1 MAAQEFSGASPRTT
15 GRADNAPD
23 HPRLTA
29 IHTAVAGRARF
40 NVCGLYRNAP
50 LKTRLEQWAAAAPVV
65 NSLRASVLT
74 GNIIVE
80 FDPALGV
87 GDIAAFIEQG
97 IEQGIGSG
105 AMPANTPTSDRIA
118 SFKQYQ
124 DARRQRSR
132 EITVTQR
139 PWHAMTHVEV
149 AEVLRTSLE
158 EGLSHAAAAERLIS
172 YGLNRLPEA
181 AARSQLEMVAGQFA
195 SLPVGMLL
203 GSAVVSVLTG
213 GVVDAAVIVGVV
225 VINAAIGFG
234 TERQAERTIQALTRF
249 TPRMCRVVREG
260 RERVVPLSKVVPGDI
275 VALTPGSHVPADLR
289 LFKANRLSVDE
300 SALTGE
306 SLPVRKDAAWVAA
319 IDTALGDR
327 GNMAYL
333 GTMVTGGS
341 GSGVVVGIAD
351 DTELGRIQAMV
362 GAARAPQTPME
373 RQLAALAGQLAVL
386 SGAVCVG
393 VFAFGLLRGYGL
405 MTMLRGAISLAVAAV
420 PEGLPAVA
428 TTTLA
433 LGIRNMR
440 RHQVAVRHLDAVE
453 TLGSVQVICLDK
465 TGTLTVNRMT
475 VVAVYVGL
483 AEMTLREG
491 RFYRDGQNVAAVS
504 GTTLRKLLEIAALCN
519 ESQGHESQRNE
530 SQLNDGDRSGFHGSP
545 TEMALVQ
552 AALDAGVDVSALR
565 DACPR
570 LKVRYRAEERPY
582 MRTVHRQA
590 DGAYLVAMKGS
601 PPALLAMCRYYAV
614 EGEIRE
620 LDDAIRNRLQ
630 QQNERMAGDALRVLA
645 VAYRTMTDVADDAE
659 ADLIWLGLVGMADPL
674 RPGMAELIA
683 QFHRAGIKTVMI
695 TGDQSATAYSIGRQ
709 LNLSAGEPLQILDS
723 SRLDKVPPALLA
735 GVVKNVHVFAR
746 VSPAHKLQIV
756 QALQQAGQVVAMT
769 GDGINDGP
777 ALKAADIGVAMGSS
791 GADVAR
797 SVADVVLENDNLNTM
812 VDAISQGRTIYSN
825 IRKTLHFLL
834 ATNFTEIEVMLAGM
848 TLGLGQPLNP
858 MQLLWINL
866 ISDIFPGLALSMEPA
881 ESDVLTCPPRASG
894 ETVIDRRRLLRMVME
909 SGVITAGA
917 MASYGYAVARYG
929 VGSRAG
935 THAFTTLTLAQ
946 LLHGI
951 SCRSERHGLFNPG
964 QRPPNP
970 ALKWALAGSF
980 AVQGIAA
987 FTPGIRG
994 ILGVT
999 PVSPVDSLVIGAAAA
1014 LPLLVNESTKLVNLD
1029 NIHEEGR

>member
-1 MAAQEFSGASPRTT
+1 MAAQKFFDASPRSA
-15 GRADNAPD
+15 GGADNAPD
-23 HPRLTA
+23 HSRLTA
-29 IHTAVAGRARF
+29 VHTAVAGRARF
-40 NVCGLYRNAP
+40 NVFGLYRNAP
-50 LKTRLEQWAAAAPVV
+50 LKTRLEQWAAAAPGVR
-65 NSLRASVLT
+65 SLRASVLT

-87 GDIAAFIEQG
+87 GDIAAIIEQG
-97 IEQGIGSG
+97 IEQGIGPG
-105 AMPANTPTSDRIA
+105 GMPADILPPHPSDRIA
-118 SFKQYQ
+118 SFKQYR

-132 EITVTQR
+132 GIAVTQR
-139 PWHAMTHVEV
+139 PWHAMTDAEV
-149 AEVLRTSLE
+149 AQALRTSLE
-158 EGLSHAAAAERLIS
+158 QGLSHAGAAERLLR
-172 YGLNRLPEA
+172 YGLNQLPEA
-181 AARSQLEMVAGQFA
+181 ARRSQLGMVVEQFA

-203 GSAVVSVLTG
+203 GSAVVSALTG
-213 GVVDAAVIVGVV
+213 GMVDAAVIVGVV
-225 VINAAIGFG
+225 LINAAIGFG

-249 TPRMCRVVREG
+249 TPRTCMVLRDG
-260 RERVVPLSKVVPGDI
+260 RARALPLSNVVPGDI
-275 VALTPGSHVPADLR
+275 VKLTPGSYVPADLR
-289 LFKANRLSVDE
+289 LFKANRLSLDE

-306 SLPVRKDAAWVAA
+306 SLPVRKDAVWVAA

-327 GNMAYL
+327 SNMAYM

-373 RQLAALAGQLAVL
+373 RQLAVLAGRLAVL

-440 RHQVAVRHLDAVE
+440 QHQVAVRHLDAVE

-483 AEMTLREG
+483 GEVTLREG
-491 RFYRDGQNVAAVS
+491 CFFRDGQRIAAAS
-504 GTTLRKLLEIAALCN
+504 GTALRRLLEIAVLCN
-519 ESQGHESQRNE
+519 ESQ
-530 SQLNDGDRSGFHGSP
+530 LKDGDVGGFEGSP
-545 TEMALVQ
+545 TEVALVQ
-552 AALDAGVDVSALR
+552 AALDAGVDVPALR
-565 DACPR
+565 DAYPR

-582 MRTVHRQA
+582 MRTVHRQT
-590 DGAYLVAMKGS
+590 DGAYRVAMKGS

-620 LDDAIRNRLQ
+620 LDDAIRSRLQ

-645 VAYRTMTDVADDAE
+645 VAYRTMADVADDAE
-659 ADLIWLGLVGMADPL
+659 AGLIWLGLVGMADPL

-756 QALQQAGQVVAMT
+756 QALQEAGQVVAMT

-848 TLGLGQPLNP
+848 MLGLGQPLNP

-881 ESDVLTCPPRASG
+881 ESGVLTRPPRASG
-894 ETVIDRRRLLRMVME
+894 ETVIDRRRLLRMAME

-929 VGSRAG
+929 VGPRAG

-951 SCRSERHGLFNPG
+951 SCRSERRGLFNPG
-964 QRPPNP
+964 QRPSNP

-980 AVQGIAA
+980 AAQGIAA

-1014 LPLLVNESTKLVNLD
+1014 LPLLVNESTKLLNLD
-1029 NIHEEGR
+1029 SIHEEGR